1 LVRKSSTISSQGKP
15 VIIKHH
21 LRLIVCAVTLFAVNP
36 IAALEFSDIA
46 NEGEIKYLKTRPDP
60 GAYSYE
66 SRVMISPQS
75 LDSGVV
81 TIATCHRQ
89 LDPIR
94 KVVIVFNEN
103 RIKNI
108 TVKSL
113 EKMKSAEV
121 KDNRVTLTDVERGAS
136 ICIDLESKAL
146 DKVSSGQYTLNAG
159 PLMRRYFDGYLPMSA
174 VLRVDWPKNMLA
186 LEKTFPVAQDGVQ
199 IAQGVDGVQLDM
211 IFAGKMTAQIHL
223 KKSQ

>member
-1 LVRKSSTISSQGKP
+1 MN
-15 VIIKHH
+15 IKHH
-21 LRLIVCAVTLFAVNP
+21 LQLMVCSAILLAVNP
-36 IAALEFSDIA
+36 VAALEFSDIA

-94 KVVIVFNEN
+94 KVVIVFNEK
-103 RIKNI
+103 RIKKI

-113 EKMKSAEV
+113 EKMNSAEV

-136 ICIDLESKAL
+136 ICIDLESRAL
-146 DKVSSGQYTLNAG
+146 DKVSQEQYTLNAG

-174 VLRVDWPKNMLA
+174 VLRVDWPKNMLT
-186 LEKTFPVAQDGVQ
+186 LEKTFPVAQDGVKV
-199 IAQGVDGVQLDM
+199 AQGIDGMQLDM
-211 IFAGKMTAQIHL
+211 IFAGRMTAQIHL
-223 KKSQ
+223 KKPQ

>member
-1 LVRKSSTISSQGKP
+1 MMKRHLQL
-15 VIIKHH
+15 II
-21 LRLIVCAVTLFAVNP
+21 CAATMLTVNP
-36 IAALEFSDIA
+36 ISALEFSDIA

-75 LDSGVV
+75 LDSGIV

-103 RIKNI
+103 RIKKI

-113 EKMKSAEV
+113 EKMNSAEV
-121 KDNRVTLTDVERGAS
+121 KDNRVTLTAVERGAS
-136 ICIDLESKAL
+136 ICIDLESRAL
-146 DKVSSGQYTLNAG
+146 DKVSQEQYMLNAG

-174 VLRVDWPKNMLA
+174 VLRVDWPKNMLT

-199 IAQGVDGVQLDM
+199 VAQGIDGVQLDM

-223 KKSQ
+223 KKNQ

>member
-1 LVRKSSTISSQGKP
+1 MMKRHLQLIICAATMLTVSPIS
-15 VIIKHH
+15 
-21 LRLIVCAVTLFAVNP
+21 
-36 IAALEFSDIA
+36 ALEFSDIA

-66 SRVMISPQS
+66 SRVKISPQS
-75 LDSGVV
+75 LDSGIV

-103 RIKNI
+103 RIKKI

-113 EKMKSAEV
+113 EKMNSAEV

-136 ICIDLESKAL
+136 ICIDLESRAL
-146 DKVSSGQYTLNAG
+146 DKVSQEQYMLNAG

-174 VLRVDWPKNMLA
+174 VLRVDWPKNMLT

-199 IAQGVDGVQLDM
+199 VAQGIDGVQLDM

-223 KKSQ
+223 KKNQ